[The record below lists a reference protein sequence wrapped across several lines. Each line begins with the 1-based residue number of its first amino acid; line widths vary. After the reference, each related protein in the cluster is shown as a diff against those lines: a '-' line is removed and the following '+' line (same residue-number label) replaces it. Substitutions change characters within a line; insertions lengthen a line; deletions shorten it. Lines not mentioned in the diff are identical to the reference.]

1 MKNLIVTALICLGA
15 FQLAAQTDTVPK
27 PWALKGSTG
36 INFSQTSFSN
46 WSAGGDNSLAGN
58 VFLNGSLIHKSGP
71 WLWQNALVL
80 EYGLSTTKAL
90 GVQKTSDRIDFS
102 TQLGY
107 STNNKWYYTAMADF
121 KTQFYKGYNYPN
133 KENYISNFLAPAYSN
148 ISIGMEYRPN
158 DHFSVY
164 FSPLAAKFTIVN
176 DDSLSNAGAFGV
188 DPGDKFRAELGAY
201 LKLKAQKQLMEN
213 VNLVSDASFFTAYD
227 DSFGDVDVEWNVLIN
242 MKINK
247 YMNANLSTTLKYDN
261 DTKYVNRDG
270 VQKGARVQ
278 FKEILGV
285 GIGYNF

>member
-133 KENYISNFLAPAYSN
+133 KENYISNLLAPAYSN
-148 ISIGMEYRPN
+148 ISVGIEYRPN
-158 DHFSVY
+158 DNFSVY
-164 FSPLAAKFTIVN
+164 FSPLAAKFTIVA

-188 DPGDKFRAELGAY
+188 DPGDKFRAELGTY